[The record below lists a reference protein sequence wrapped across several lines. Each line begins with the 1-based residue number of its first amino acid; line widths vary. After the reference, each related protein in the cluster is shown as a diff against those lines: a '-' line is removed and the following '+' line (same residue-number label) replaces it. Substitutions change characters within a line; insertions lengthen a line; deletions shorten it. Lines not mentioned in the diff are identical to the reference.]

1 MFWFRDYNRCM
12 QNPNTNI
19 LDTLRENLRSVSPSQ
34 WERIAAE
41 CGVAR
46 TLPRKIV
53 YNDRKNPGVNTIQ
66 PLITFFEK
74 QAAVNNG

>member
-1 MFWFRDYNRCM
+1 M
-12 QNPNTNI
+12 QKPNTNI

-46 TLPRKIV
+46 TLPREIV

-66 PLITFFEK
+66 PRITFFEK
-74 QAAVNNG
+74 QAAANNG